1 MDYINPTS
9 IAGMYN
15 VPKDN
20 SLPGAGHGL
29 LQGYLEGQAA
39 NRANEFLEMSKMGQ
53 AQDYAKNQFLNQ
65 KAWQMAPLEMQARQ
79 LGNQH
84 LQSQIA
90 ESGINQDKAK
100 ALIQKLQQEG
110 KLDKFIAASQFHGP
124 FQNAKS
130 DLEKRAAVEQ
140 YNYFMRQMD
149 PQHQEYSWD
158 GDPSSW
164 NKLVSDVGLAGQIA
178 KINRDYAQKS
188 GLLGEE
194 YGYKGGMQDKQ
205 LRSAEKIAGMEAGT
219 RRYVADKAHTD
230 SGDKLTEAQRKAQ
243 LFEMWKTL
251 PDGDPNKAMIERM
264 LTQGYATAQF
274 NKDPEVVGRAAEAKA
289 EAETVGQFTGINRA
303 KNALKEVKEGILKP
317 SGQYDSVL
325 QQRGLDPSKY
335 EVRIENGRI
344 MAYPK

>member
-65 KAWQMAPLEMQARQ
+65 KAWEMAPLEIQAKR
-79 LGNQH
+79 LGNEQTQAQISESKLNQERALELIKR
-84 LQSQIA
+84 LQY
-90 ESGINQDKAK
+90 
-100 ALIQKLQQEG
+100 EG

-140 YNYFMRQMD
+140 YNYFMKQMD
-149 PQHQEYSWD
+149 PQHQDYSWD
-158 GDPSSW
+158 GDPNSW

-178 KINRDYAQKS
+178 KINREYAQKS

-219 RRYVADKAHTD
+219 RRYAADRSASKEGRGPTRAEFDIELLKEWRALDAKPNRTAEENRYLEMLQKILTPSFESTVAK
-230 SGDKLTEAQRKAQ
+230 
-243 LFEMWKTL
+243 M
-251 PDGDPNKAMIERM
+251 DPNK
-264 LTQGYATAQF
+264 
-274 NKDPEVVGRAAEAKA
+274 VGEAARARAEN
-289 EAETVGQFTGINRA
+289 ETVGTMSGLDRA
-303 KNALKEVKEGILKP
+303 KLEMRAAKEGIT
-317 SGQYDSVL
+317 
-325 QQRGLDPSKY
+325 LDWDNFDYRVNPETGKIQSS
-335 EVRIENGRI
+335 
-344 MAYPK
+344 PKQKK